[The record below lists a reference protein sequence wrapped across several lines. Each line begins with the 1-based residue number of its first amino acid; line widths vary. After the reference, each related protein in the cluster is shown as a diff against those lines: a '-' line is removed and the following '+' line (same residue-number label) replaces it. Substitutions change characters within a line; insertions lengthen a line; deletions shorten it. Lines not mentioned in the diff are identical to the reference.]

1 MQRVL
6 GGMLGWA
13 AGFACAAGPNYSID
27 LDDVPALRSPLSAI
41 VLNAPSAAAA
51 RPAPSEPAGP
61 APRMAVL
68 LPLSG
73 ALAEAAQVLR
83 QGIEAGWKVDGDAEL
98 TWYDSAPDPVAAY
111 RQALADG
118 ATVVI
123 GPLARE
129 EIAAVAPMAS
139 APTLVLNTPPASA
152 PPTVYAFSLSAEA
165 DGGQLVQ
172 VMRQAGHLF
181 PLMVVGQD
189 AVASRLAQAWRDA
202 WGELAGRRP
211 NWLLRWPAD
220 RERMIDLAASADSVA
235 LAVPS
240 AAWPALQPLL
250 GSLPVYVAPSL
261 NDLPRAR
268 LAWPGL
274 IQLDQ
279 PWVLA
284 PQAAQ
289 VARYPRPAEP
299 LTLATE
305 RLYAQ
310 GIDAFRLARRLAG
323 RSTPGLALDGVT
335 GWLQLRGRDV
345 QRVLQVQADE

>member
-1 MQRVL
+1 
-6 GGMLGWA
+6 
-13 AGFACAAGPNYSID
+13 
-27 LDDVPALRSPLSAI
+27 
-41 VLNAPSAAAA
+41 
-51 RPAPSEPAGP
+51 
-61 APRMAVL
+61 
-68 LPLSG
+68 
-73 ALAEAAQVLR
+73 
-83 QGIEAGWKVDGDAEL
+83 
-98 TWYDSAPDPVAAY
+98 
-111 RQALADG
+111 
-118 ATVVI
+118 
-123 GPLARE
+123 
-129 EIAAVAPMAS
+129 
-139 APTLVLNTPPASA
+139 
-152 PPTVYAFSLSAEA
+152 
-165 DGGQLVQ
+165 
-172 VMRQAGHLF
+172 
-181 PLMVVGQD
+181 
-189 AVASRLAQAWRDA
+189 
-202 WGELAGRRP
+202 
-211 NWLLRWPAD
+211 
-220 RERMIDLAASADSVA
+220 MIDLAASADSVA

>member
-1 MQRVL
+1 
-6 GGMLGWA
+6 
-13 AGFACAAGPNYSID
+13 
-27 LDDVPALRSPLSAI
+27 
-41 VLNAPSAAAA
+41 
-51 RPAPSEPAGP
+51 
-61 APRMAVL
+61 MAVL

-165 DGGQLVQ
+165 DGGQLAQ